1 MSAGRPGPEIVTERL
16 RLRLPQAGDAVEIA
30 RYYTDN
36 SNHLEEFGPARDE
49 AFYTEAYWQVRI
61 AQMRD
66 EFDRDAS
73 VGFFVHLKDEPSEVI
88 GQANIFNI
96 ARKSF
101 QCGTLGYSIAKA
113 HEGRGYMTEA
123 CGAVVSYAFETMN
136 LHRVQAGH
144 LPENLASGAVLR
156 KLGFTPEGYARD
168 YLYFH
173 GRWRDHVLLAKTNP
187 DWKVGGA

>member
-1 MSAGRPGPEIVTERL
+1 MSAGRPTPDLRTERL
-16 RLRLPQAGDAVEIA
+16 PVRFPHVADAEGIA
-30 RYYTDN
+30 RYYTNN
-36 SNHLEEFGPARDE
+36 SEHLEEFGPARDE

-73 VGFFVHLKDEPSEVI
+73 VGFFVYLKDEPSEVI
-88 GQANIFNI
+88 GQANVFNI

-123 CGAVVSYAFETMN
+123 CRAVVSYAFETMN

-156 KLGFTPEGYARD
+156 KLGFLPEGYARD
-168 YLYFH
+168 FLYFH
-173 GRWRDHVLLAKTNP
+173 GRWRDHVLHAITNP
-187 DWKVGGA
+187 DWKDTGV